1 MAFTH
6 FCESLN
12 SVVSDEGHFNHP
24 LKMPTQGHFNHPLKM
39 GLIYLT
45 YNLSEMKVTFIII
58 EDADLFR
65 DL

>member
-1 MAFTH
+1 MLTYS
-6 FCESLN
+6 E
-12 SVVSDEGHFNHP
+12 
-24 LKMPTQGHFNHPLKM
+24 
-39 GLIYLT
+39 T

>member
-1 MAFTH
+1 
-6 FCESLN
+6 
-12 SVVSDEGHFNHP
+12 
-24 LKMPTQGHFNHPLKM
+24 MPTQGHFNHPLKM